1 MVNTDFKQQQ
11 IVFSNYHLDNNK
23 MLQIDEELLPL
34 LEEPESFISVEL
46 INGINL
52 EWYFILQN

>member
-1 MVNTDFKQQQ
+1 MFKNFKQQQ
-11 IVFSNYHLDNNK
+11 IAFSNYNLDNNK
-23 MLQIDEELLPL
+23 MLHIHEELSPL
-34 LEEPESFISVEL
+34 LEESESFPSVEL

>member
-1 MVNTDFKQQQ
+1 MVNKDFKQQQ
-11 IVFSNYHLDNNK
+11 IAFSNYHLDNNK

-34 LEEPESFISVEL
+34 LEESESFLSVEL

-52 EWYFILQN
+52 E

>member
-1 MVNTDFKQQQ
+1 MVNKDFKQQQ
-11 IVFSNYHLDNNK
+11 IAFSNYHLDNNK

-34 LEEPESFISVEL
+34 LEESESFLSVEL

-52 EWYFILQN
+52 EWYILL